1 MRTRPF
7 LERGDIENKTAPV
20 GTNTTLPCYELI
32 SGTIPD
38 FRWLKWK
45 HYVNYSILND
55 LPKESKDMGEYL
67 QVLKAENYKQ
77 VSKPAGNND
86 RVLYGVELVLNNVT
100 VNDSGWYTC
109 LVSNHIGSDYAS
121 MYLSVG
127 ESTSKLLFPLEP
139 GCKLNVPKTFSLH
152 SVFRGFL
159 FGQNVTGYSPNFVSN
174 RTNVSEVTS
183 LKFAKY

>member
-55 LPKESKDMGEYL
+55 LPKDSKDMGEYL

-77 VSKPAGNND
+77 VSKPAGSND

-127 ESTSKLLFPLEP
+127 ESTSKLL
-139 GCKLNVPKTFSLH
+139 
-152 SVFRGFL
+152 
-159 FGQNVTGYSPNFVSN
+159 SPWNQDVN
-174 RTNVSEVTS
+174 
-183 LKFAKY
+183 